1 MKNIFK
7 SVVVRIISF
16 IVFIALIGG
25 GSIFLYNRV
34 ANKVNI
40 KNKIQKLDQH
50 EKTNNIKIVKEKL
63 KETAEL
69 NTGSYLCTDVV
80 TRADSRKFKDWN
92 IPFTKKSFIISYD
105 GTVKAGIKDLTK
117 AKVIQTEKNV
127 VVKLPEVEITS
138 AEIDSDS
145 FRLLD
150 ESNNIFNP
158 ISVEDV
164 NNAQKKLKK
173 EMEERAVEKGVLDLA
188 KNNAEEL
195 IAEMLKSPIGAYDI
209 KIEWQ

>member
-1 MKNIFK
+1 MKDIFK
-7 SVVVRIISF
+7 GVAIKIISV
-16 IVFIALIGG
+16 IVLIALIGVG
-25 GSIFLYNRV
+25 VIGVRNHIR
-34 ANKVNI
+34 
-40 KNKIQKLDQH
+40 NKIMGLDKH
-50 EKTNNIKIVKEKL
+50 ETTNSVQVVKEKL

-80 TRADSRKFKDWN
+80 TREDSRKFKDWN
-92 IPFTKKSFIISYD
+92 IPLTKKSFIVSYD

-117 AKVIQTEKNV
+117 AEVTQNKENV

-138 AEIDSDS
+138 TEIDNDS
-145 FRLLD
+145 FKVLD

-158 ISVEDV
+158 IGVSDL
-164 NNAQKKLKK
+164 NDAQKELKK

-195 IAEMLKSPIGAYDI
+195 IAEMLKSPIGDYDV

>member
-1 MKNIFK
+1 MKGIFK
-7 SVVVRIISF
+7 GAAIKIISIIIL
-16 IVFIALIGG
+16 IVLIGVG
-25 GSIFLYNRV
+25 VMGIRNHIGNR
-34 ANKVNI
+34 I
-40 KNKIQKLDQH
+40 MGLDKH
-50 EKTNNIKIVKEKL
+50 ETTNGVQVVKEKL

-80 TRADSRKFKDWN
+80 TREDSRKFKDWN
-92 IPFTKKSFIISYD
+92 IPLTKKSFIVSYD

-117 AKVIQTEKNV
+117 AEVTQSKENV
-127 VVKLPEVEITS
+127 VVKLPKVEITS
-138 AEIDSDS
+138 AEIDNDS
-145 FRLLD
+145 FKLLD

-164 NNAQKKLKK
+164 NDAQKELKK

-195 IAEMLKSPIGAYDI
+195 IAEMLKSPIGAYDV

>member
-1 MKNIFK
+1 MKDIFK
-7 SVVVRIISF
+7 GVAIKIISI
-16 IVFIALIGG
+16 IVLIALIGAG
-25 GSIFLYNRV
+25 GIYIRNQV
-34 ANKVNI
+34 
-40 KNKIQKLDQH
+40 KNKIMGLDQH
-50 EKTNNIKIVKEKL
+50 ETTNGIQMVKEKL

-80 TRADSRKFKDWN
+80 TRADSRKFKDWE
-92 IPFTKKSFIISYD
+92 IPFTEKSFIISYD

-117 AKVIQTEKNV
+117 AEVTQNEENV

-138 AEIDSDS
+138 AEIDNDS
-145 FRLLD
+145 FKLLD

-164 NNAQKKLKK
+164 NNAQRELKK

>member
-1 MKNIFK
+1 MKDIFK
-7 SVVVRIISF
+7 GVAIKIISI
-16 IVFIALIGG
+16 IVLIALIGAG
-25 GSIFLYNRV
+25 GIYIRNQV
-34 ANKVNI
+34 
-40 KNKIQKLDQH
+40 KNKIMGLDQH
-50 EKTNNIKIVKEKL
+50 ETTNGIQMVKEKL

-80 TRADSRKFKDWN
+80 TRADSRKFKDWE
-92 IPFTKKSFIISYD
+92 IPFTEKSFIISYD

-117 AKVIQTEKNV
+117 AEVTQNEENVI
-127 VVKLPEVEITS
+127 VKLPEVEITS
-138 AEIDSDS
+138 AEIDNDS
-145 FRLLD
+145 FKLLD

-164 NNAQKKLKK
+164 NNAQRELKK

>member
-1 MKNIFK
+1 MKDIFK
-7 SVVVRIISF
+7 GVAIKIISI
-16 IVFIALIGG
+16 IVLIALISAGIMG
-25 GSIFLYNRV
+25 LGNHIR
-34 ANKVNI
+34 
-40 KNKIQKLDQH
+40 NKIMGLDKH
-50 EKTNNIKIVKEKL
+50 ETTNSVQVVKEKL

-80 TRADSRKFKDWN
+80 TRADSREFKDWK
-92 IPFTKKSFIISYD
+92 IPFTEKSFIISYD

-117 AKVIQTEKNV
+117 AEVTQNKENV

-138 AEIDSDS
+138 AEIDNDS
-145 FRLLD
+145 FKLLD

-158 ISVEDV
+158 IGVSDL
-164 NNAQKKLKK
+164 NDAQKELKK

-195 IAEMLKSPIGAYDI
+195 IAEMLKSPIGDYDV

>member
-1 MKNIFK
+1 MKDIFK
-7 SVVVRIISF
+7 GVAIKIIS
-16 IVFIALIGG
+16 IIALIALIGVG
-25 GSIFLYNRV
+25 IMGLGNH
-34 ANKVNI
+34 I
-40 KNKIQKLDQH
+40 KSKIMGLDKH
-50 EKTNNIKIVKEKL
+50 ETTNSVQVVKEKL

-80 TRADSRKFKDWN
+80 TRADSREFKDWK
-92 IPFTKKSFIISYD
+92 IPFTEKSFIISYD

-117 AKVIQTEKNV
+117 AEVTQNKENV

-138 AEIDSDS
+138 AEIDNDS
-145 FRLLD
+145 FKVLD

-158 ISVEDV
+158 INVEDV
-164 NNAQKKLKK
+164 NDAQKELKK

-195 IAEMLKSPIGAYDI
+195 IAEMLKSPIGDYDI